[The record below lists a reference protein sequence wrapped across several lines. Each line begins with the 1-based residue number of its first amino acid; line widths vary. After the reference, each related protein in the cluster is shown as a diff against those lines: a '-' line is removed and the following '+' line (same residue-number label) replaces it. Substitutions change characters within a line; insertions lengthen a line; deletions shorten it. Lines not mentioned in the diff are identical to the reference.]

1 MLREGGNVATKTIV
15 ECEACPGKQ
24 IHTTDDEEKFRV
36 DLVGH
41 GKIRGFDICADCYE
55 QIKTMLHLVD

>member
-1 MLREGGNVATKTIV
+1 MATETITR
-15 ECEACPGKQ
+15 CEACNNR

-36 DLVGH
+36 DLVGFT
-41 GKIRGFDICADCYE
+41 KIRGFDICAGCYE